1 MMKDKYIALALF
13 IAIALGVILGAI
25 LVVRENQNI
34 IIDNQKEIH
43 SLLVDKNYGDSIHY
57 DHLKNC
63 SYIDRDNV
71 KVGYNGVLYS
81 AYYKKYDRKY

>member
-1 MMKDKYIALALF
+1 MKVKHWT
-13 IAIALGVILGAI
+13 VILLVII
-25 LVVRENQNI
+25 LIIGLVNNSKQDA

-81 AYYKKYDRKY
+81 AYHKKYDRKY